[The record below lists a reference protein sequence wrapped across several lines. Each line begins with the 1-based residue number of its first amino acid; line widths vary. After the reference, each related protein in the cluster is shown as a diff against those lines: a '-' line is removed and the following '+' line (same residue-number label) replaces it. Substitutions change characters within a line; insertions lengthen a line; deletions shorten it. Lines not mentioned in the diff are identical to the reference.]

1 MELLQA
7 IKKGQPLKDLAF
19 YNNARKYKVIGDNI
33 SITEVNGKEIAMLD
47 GRRIVVPLAARKHVM
62 KELHRAHSGLTK
74 TYKTA
79 SQLYYWPSMKNDIKQ
94 TIDACTACQ
103 ESRPTQP
110 RIRLTPKGPVTS
122 TPMQEVGADLLEAL
136 GQNWL
141 VLVDRYSGY
150 AWTCLLYTSPS
161 PRDLSTSRMP
171 SSA

>member
-7 IKKGQPLKDLAF
+7 IKKGQLLKDLAF

-33 SITEVNGKEIAMLD
+33 SITEVNGKD
-47 GRRIVVPLAARKHVM
+47 GKRIVVPLAARKHVM

-103 ESRPTQP
+103 ESRPAQP
-110 RIRLTPKGPVTS
+110 RIKLTPKGPS
-122 TPMQEVGADLLEAL
+122 KYFNSHA
-136 GQNWL
+136 
-141 VLVDRYSGY
+141 RSG
-150 AWTCLLYTSPS
+150 
-161 PRDLSTSRMP
+161 SRP
-171 SSA
+171 IRP